1 MTSGHVRAWARAFQR
16 RIYGRFYGYVDRV
29 RSNSAHQ
36 RETEGR
42 CMWDD
47 GTSQTI
53 WDRAGQAGAK
63 QAADKVSDCEKVRGE
78 ESWYPTSR
86 KNERDT
92 PNFLYAALDRTACA
106 PLFKERRM
114 KFRSPRNSTVN
125 RGYGAPGV
133 LFEGDGKKPSGAKAQ
148 RFRNRLWPD

>member
-1 MTSGHVRAWARAFQR
+1 VPFNDGYTVASMDMSTEYEVILLTSEGPK
-16 RIYGRFYGYVDRV
+16 
-29 RSNSAHQ
+29 
-36 RETEGR
+36 GR

-114 KFRSPRNSTVN
+114 SSGSPRNSTGN

-133 LFEGDGKKPSGAKAQ
+133 LFEGDEKKPSRG
-148 RFRNRLWPD
+148 

>member
-1 MTSGHVRAWARAFQR
+1 
-16 RIYGRFYGYVDRV
+16 
-29 RSNSAHQ
+29 
-36 RETEGR
+36 
-42 CMWDD
+42 MWDD

-114 KFRSPRNSTVN
+114 KFREPTKLHRKSGVWGTL
-125 RGYGAPGV
+125 V
-133 LFEGDGKKPSGAKAQ
+133 LFEGDEKSPQGLKPNVFAIVYGPTKVV
-148 RFRNRLWPD
+148 P